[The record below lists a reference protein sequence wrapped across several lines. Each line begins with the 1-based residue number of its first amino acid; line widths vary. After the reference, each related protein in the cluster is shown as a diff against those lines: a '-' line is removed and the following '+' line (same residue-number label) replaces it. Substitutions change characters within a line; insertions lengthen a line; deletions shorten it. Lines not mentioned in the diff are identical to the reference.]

1 MAANSGASLSGL
13 AGQILREAVRV
24 YDTDDIER
32 LVVGYNPVLA
42 AWNTGM
48 FAAAG
53 DMTGSFRT
61 IGFAAAGQEAE
72 VSLSRVFRLGKRLPA
87 VRLPSA
93 AELAAQARTAP
104 LMAKLEALASWLGQ
118 DGRLVTAADELP
130 PPDAAEAA
138 RTLGVGLEYLP
149 YLWEYALTARWVEF
163 EDGPGGESRAV
174 PGFTAWRWAGG
185 DDVSTL
191 RAWTAVFA
199 AVASQALEVG
209 ADADRKAAKKLRF
222 QGQGV
227 VVAVL
232 LFLDRRTGMTVP
244 AIRDV
249 VRAGALGGR
258 KSARARRPWDA
269 WLRDHGDPVRW
280 LLAELAAVRAVG
292 LPAGPDGMVALAPL
306 ALWGLREQLRLEGI
320 EIPQITAVKDDLRA
334 ADLVALAGSVPEAEF
349 EAEAA
354 VWVTAR
360 GADKAAREL
369 LAFAAFSGP
378 QLRLVA
384 VRLTR
389 RLGPG
394 AQQAW
399 RDAMQRPELR
409 GYARIALSALAA
421 DLPGSTQPMILEPD
435 SDDLTWV
442 ATDLLALACG
452 EDDPDPDEIAA
463 QFAEAVPPGEE
474 MQIIDQMSRSS
485 HPDVVQVLT
494 VLGRYHPD
502 RRVAK
507 EARRAA
513 RAAARNRPAV
523 RADRVPARGWPLG
536 PAPCPT
542 TASAPSTST
551 TTSATTRTPAQA
563 TSPGTPISPAS
574 RRRSSCPTS
583 CRRSGCRRSPNSPPR
598 PARRR

>member
-1 MAANSGASLSGL
+1 VAVDSGASSGGSLSGL
-13 AGQILREAVRV
+13 AGQILREAVRA

-48 FAAAG
+48 FAGAG

-61 IGFAAAGQEAE
+61 IGFAAVGQDPE

-87 VRLPSA
+87 VRLPAA
-93 AELAAQARTAP
+93 AELAVQARSAP
-104 LMAKLEALASWLGQ
+104 LMARLEALASWLGQ
-118 DGRLVTAADELP
+118 DGRPVTAADELLP
-130 PPDAAEAA
+130 ADAAEAA
-138 RTLGVGLEYLP
+138 RAMGIAPEHLP
-149 YLWEYALTARWVEF
+149 YVWEYALTARWVEF
-163 EDGPGGESRAV
+163 EDGPGEGQSRAV

-191 RAWTAVFA
+191 RAWTVIFSSVLAQAMEVSA
-199 AVASQALEVG
+199 AL
-209 ADADRKAAKKLRF
+209 DPRAAKKLKF

-232 LFLDRRTGMTVP
+232 LFLDRRTGMT
-244 AIRDV
+244 ASGMRDV
-249 VRAGALGGR
+249 VRAGALSGR

-269 WLRDHGDPVRW
+269 WIRDHGDPVRW
-280 LLAELAAVRAVG
+280 LLSELAALRAVE
-292 LPAGPDGMVALAPL
+292 LPRGADGNVQLAPL
-306 ALWGLREQLRLEGI
+306 ALWSLREQLRLEGI
-320 EIPQITAVKDDLRA
+320 EIPQITATKGELRA
-334 ADLVALAGSVPEAEF
+334 ADLVALADSVPEAEF
-349 EAEAA
+349 EAEAGA
-354 VWVTAR
+354 WVTAL
-360 GADKAAREL
+360 GPDQAARDL

-384 VRLTR
+384 VNLTR
-389 RLGPG
+389 RLGSG

-421 DLPGSTQPMILEPD
+421 DLPDNTVPLVLEPEP
-435 SDDLTWV
+435 DDLTWV

-452 EDDPDPDEIAA
+452 EQNPDPDEIAA

-474 MQIIDQMSRSS
+474 AWLIDQMSRGS

-507 EARRAA
+507 LARRAA
-513 RAAARNRPAV
+513 REAARNRPPA
-523 RADRVPARGWPLG
+523 RADRVPARAAG
-536 PAPCPT
+536 
-542 TASAPSTST
+542 
-551 TTSATTRTPAQA
+551 R
-563 TSPGTPISPAS
+563 
-574 RRRSSCPTS
+574 
-583 CRRSGCRRSPNSPPR
+583 
-598 PARRR
+598 

>member
-1 MAANSGASLSGL
+1 VAVDSGASSGGSLSGL
-13 AGQILREAVRV
+13 AGQILREAVRA

-48 FAAAG
+48 FGGAG

-61 IGFAAAGQEAE
+61 IGFAAVGQDPE

-87 VRLPSA
+87 VRLPAA
-93 AELAAQARTAP
+93 AELAVQARSAP
-104 LMAKLEALASWLGQ
+104 LMARLEALASWLGQ
-118 DGRLVTAADELP
+118 DGRPVTAADELLP
-130 PPDAAEAA
+130 ADAAEAA
-138 RTLGVGLEYLP
+138 RAMGIAPEHLP
-149 YLWEYALTARWVEF
+149 YVWEYALTARWVEF
-163 EDGPGGESRAV
+163 EDGPGEGQSRAV

-191 RAWTAVFA
+191 RAWTVVFSSVLAQAMEVSA
-199 AVASQALEVG
+199 AL
-209 ADADRKAAKKLRF
+209 DPRAAKKLKF

-232 LFLDRRTGMTVP
+232 LFLDRRTGMT
-244 AIRDV
+244 ASGMRDV
-249 VRAGALGGR
+249 VRAGALSGR

-269 WLRDHGDPVRW
+269 WIRDHGDPVRW
-280 LLAELAAVRAVG
+280 LLSELAALRAVE
-292 LPAGPDGMVALAPL
+292 LPRGADGNVQLAPL
-306 ALWGLREQLRLEGI
+306 ALWSLREQLRLEGI
-320 EIPQITAVKDDLRA
+320 EIPQITATKGELRA
-334 ADLVALAGSVPEAEF
+334 ADLVALADSVPEAEF
-349 EAEAA
+349 EAEAGA
-354 VWVTAR
+354 WVTAL
-360 GADKAAREL
+360 GADRAARDL

-384 VRLTR
+384 VNLTR
-389 RLGPG
+389 RLGSG

-421 DLPGSTQPMILEPD
+421 DLPDNTVPLVLEPEP
-435 SDDLTWV
+435 DDLTWV

-452 EDDPDPDEIAA
+452 EQNPDPDEIAA

-474 MQIIDQMSRSS
+474 AWLIDQMSRGS

-507 EARRAA
+507 LARRAA
-513 RAAARNRPAV
+513 REAARNRPPA
-523 RADRVPARGWPLG
+523 RADRVPARAAG
-536 PAPCPT
+536 
-542 TASAPSTST
+542 
-551 TTSATTRTPAQA
+551 R
-563 TSPGTPISPAS
+563 
-574 RRRSSCPTS
+574 
-583 CRRSGCRRSPNSPPR
+583 
-598 PARRR
+598 

>member
-1 MAANSGASLSGL
+1 VAADSGASSGESLSGL
-13 AGQILREAVRV
+13 AGQILREAVRA

-61 IGFAAAGQEAE
+61 IGFAAVGQDPE

-87 VRLPSA
+87 VRLPVA
-93 AELAAQARTAP
+93 AELAAQARSAP
-104 LMAKLEALASWLGQ
+104 LMARLEALASWLGQ
-118 DGRLVTAADELP
+118 DGRPVTEADELLP
-130 PPDAAEAA
+130 ADAAEAA
-138 RTLGVGLEYLP
+138 RVMGIGPGHLP
-149 YLWEYALTARWVEF
+149 YVWEYALTARWVEF
-163 EDGPGGESRAV
+163 EDGPGESQSRAV

-191 RAWTAVFA
+191 RAWTVVFSSVLAQAMEVSA
-199 AVASQALEVG
+199 AL
-209 ADADRKAAKKLRF
+209 DPRAAKKLKF

-232 LFLDRRTGMTVP
+232 LFLDRRTGMT
-244 AIRDV
+244 ANGMRDV
-249 VRAGALGGR
+249 VRAGALSGR

-269 WLRDHGDPVRW
+269 WLRNHGDPVRW
-280 LLAELAAVRAVG
+280 LLSELAALRAVE
-292 LPAGPDGMVALAPL
+292 LPRAADANVQLAPL
-306 ALWGLREQLRLEGI
+306 ALWSLREQLRLEGI
-320 EIPQITAVKDDLRA
+320 EIPQITATKGELRA
-334 ADLVALAGSVPEAEF
+334 ADLVALADSVPEAEF
-349 EAEAA
+349 EAEAGA
-354 VWVTAR
+354 WVTAR
-360 GADKAAREL
+360 GADRAARDL

-384 VRLTR
+384 VNLTR
-389 RLGPG
+389 RLGSG
-394 AQQAW
+394 AQRAW

-421 DLPGSTQPMILEPD
+421 DLPDSTVPLVLEPEP
-435 SDDLTWV
+435 DDLTWV

-452 EDDPDPDEIAA
+452 EEDPDPDEIAA

-474 MQIIDQMSRSS
+474 AWLINQMSRGS
-485 HPDVVQVLT
+485 HPDVVQVLS

-507 EARRAA
+507 LARRAA
-513 RAAARNRPAV
+513 REAARNRPPA
-523 RADRVPARGWPLG
+523 RADRVPARAAG
-536 PAPCPT
+536 
-542 TASAPSTST
+542 
-551 TTSATTRTPAQA
+551 R
-563 TSPGTPISPAS
+563 
-574 RRRSSCPTS
+574 
-583 CRRSGCRRSPNSPPR
+583 
-598 PARRR
+598 

>member
-1 MAANSGASLSGL
+1 MAVDSGASSGGSLSGL
-13 AGQILREAVRV
+13 AGQILREAVRA

-61 IGFAAAGQEAE
+61 IGFAAVGQDPE

-87 VRLPSA
+87 VRLPAA
-93 AELAAQARTAP
+93 AELAVQARSAP
-104 LMAKLEALASWLGQ
+104 LMARLEALASWLGQ
-118 DGRLVTAADELP
+118 DGRPVTPADELLP
-130 PPDAAEAA
+130 ADAAEAA
-138 RTLGVGLEYLP
+138 RVMGIGPEHLP
-149 YLWEYALTARWVEF
+149 YVWEYALTARWVEF
-163 EDGPGGESRAV
+163 EDGPGEGQSRAV

-191 RAWTAVFA
+191 RAWTVVFSSVLA
-199 AVASQALEVG
+199 QAMEVS
-209 ADADRKAAKKLRF
+209 ADLDPRAAKKLKF

-232 LFLDRRTGMTVP
+232 LFLDRRTGMT
-244 AIRDV
+244 ASGMRDV
-249 VRAGALGGR
+249 VRAGALSGR

-269 WLRDHGDPVRW
+269 WIRDHGDPVRW
-280 LLAELAAVRAVG
+280 LLFELAALRAVE
-292 LPAGPDGMVALAPL
+292 LPPVADGNVQLAPL
-306 ALWGLREQLRLEGI
+306 ALWSLREQLRLEGI
-320 EIPQITAVKDDLRA
+320 EIPQITAMKGAVRA
-334 ADLVALAGSVPEAEF
+334 ARD
-349 EAEAA
+349 
-354 VWVTAR
+354 
-360 GADKAAREL
+360 L

-384 VRLTR
+384 VNLTR
-389 RLGPG
+389 RLGSG

-409 GYARIALSALAA
+409 GYARIALSVLAA
-421 DLPGSTQPMILEPD
+421 DLPDNTVPLVLEPD
-435 SDDLTWV
+435 PDDLTWV

-452 EDDPDPDEIAA
+452 EEDPDPDEIAA

-474 MQIIDQMSRSS
+474 AWLIDQMSRGS

-507 EARRAA
+507 LARRAA
-513 RAAARNRPAV
+513 REAARNRPPA
-523 RADRVPARGWPLG
+523 RADRVPARAAG
-536 PAPCPT
+536 
-542 TASAPSTST
+542 
-551 TTSATTRTPAQA
+551 R
-563 TSPGTPISPAS
+563 
-574 RRRSSCPTS
+574 
-583 CRRSGCRRSPNSPPR
+583 
-598 PARRR
+598 